1 MKCLAISD
9 LFIDK
14 DMMDVGLQELK
25 NNGIDVTI
33 REWKHDDLEQ
43 LQLDNIKLEKMDQ
56 TQLNYLKNY

>member
-14 DMMDVGLQELK
+14 DMMDEGLQELK

>member
-14 DMMDVGLQELK
+14 DMMDEGLQELK

-43 LQLDNIKLEKMDQ
+43 LQLDNIKLEKW
-56 TQLNYLKNY
+56 TRRS